1 MKAIL
6 FGKDRVSL
14 DRVYSREIRE
24 KIASVHTLYPEP
36 LDKTAFE
43 ARPEIL
49 REAEILFTT
58 WGMET
63 FTEAEI
69 KIWFPNLKHI
79 FYAAGSVQ
87 GFARAFL
94 NCGVRVYSAW
104 QANAVPVAEYTHAQI
119 VLALKGY
126 YTARRM
132 AKWQYRR
139 AQRFSNDCGGAFGA
153 TVGIIG
159 AGVIGSMVAERLRQ
173 NDVRVLCYDPFLSEE
188 RASELGLR
196 KASLEEI
203 FEVCDV
209 ITNHLA
215 DKDELAGV
223 LNGELFERMK
233 PYATFINTGRGRQVD
248 EKALYK
254 AMKKVKTRTALL
266 DVTFPEPKSPFHFFH
281 RAKNIFLTPHIAGS
295 LGKEVERMAEYML
308 SESLR
313 IQNGEA
319 PLYEVTIEKLAHMA

>member
-6 FGKDRVSL
+6 FDKDKGSL
-14 DRVYSREIRE
+14 DRVFSREIRE
-24 KIASVHTLYPEP
+24 KIAGVHTLYPEP

-58 WGMET
+58 WGMEA

-69 KIWFPNLKHI
+69 KAYFPKLKHV

-87 GFARAFL
+87 SFAREFL

-126 YTARRM
+126 YTAQRT

-139 AQRFSNDCGGAFGA
+139 AQRFSNACGGMFGA
-153 TVGIIG
+153 SVGIIG
-159 AGVIGSMVAERLRQ
+159 AGVIGGMVAEQLKQ
-173 NDVRVLCYDPFLSEE
+173 NDVRVLYYDPFLPAE
-188 RASELGLR
+188 RAAELGLQ

-203 FEVCDV
+203 FETCDV
-209 ITNHLA
+209 ISNHLA
-215 DKDELAGV
+215 DKDELAGA
-223 LNGELFERMK
+223 LNGELFDRMK

-248 EKALYK
+248 EKALYR
-254 AMKKVKTRTALL
+254 AMKRVKTRTALL

-295 LGKEVERMAEYML
+295 LGKEVERMADYMFL
-308 SESLR
+308 ESVR
-313 IQNGEA
+313 VQNGEA